1 MTARTETAPADLHR
15 SLGTVKGAAVMLN
28 IVLGAGLLILPGLAV
43 RRAGDH
49 ALIAWGLCAL
59 AALPL
64 LAVFVIL
71 GRRFPD
77 AGGIGHFAARAFGP
91 AMAPAVS
98 FILLGA
104 VAIGLPSIAL
114 TGGYYAAGA
123 VGGAPHL
130 WAAGLVVAGLLL
142 NLLSAERAARVN
154 QAMAL
159 VLLVLLGAIAVTGAV
174 LVPPSPTA
182 LPLLPEGGLQAI
194 DWGLALAPFMMIFF
208 AFTGWEIASNLSEEF
223 SDPRRDFP
231 RAMFLSFAVAVA
243 LYLVMAWIA
252 QTRDLGGRFETPFAA
267 IMDGRFGAIGGRAV
281 AAVVVV
287 MILAN
292 LAAAIWGVSRMIFA
306 LARDRTLPHGLAGLR
321 QGQPMRAAL
330 VLVTVLLAVIAA
342 DAAGLTGVET
352 LLAIAGQNFLILY
365 GVAAAAL
372 LRLADGSGI
381 GLWAGRLLAGL
392 SVLLVVTLALAQG
405 GSLIYPLV
413 LAGLGWLAHRHA
425 RRREITGGP
434 AGLRPE
440 NR

>member
-1 MTARTETAPADLHR
+1 MSEGGRELARN
-15 SLGTVKGAAVMLN
+15 LGPLKGAAVMLN

-43 RRAGDH
+43 RQAGDH
-49 ALIAWGLCAL
+49 ALLAWGICAL

-91 AMAPAVS
+91 AWAPASS

-123 VGGAPHL
+123 VGGSPHA
-130 WAAGLVVAGLLL
+130 WAAGLVTAGFAV
-142 NLLSAERAARVN
+142 NLLSAAGAARVN
-154 QAMAL
+154 QAMAA

-174 LVPPSPTA
+174 LVPEAATP
-182 LPLLPEGGLQAI
+182 LPLLPDQV

-223 SDPRRDFP
+223 RDPARDFP
-231 RAMFLSFAVAVA
+231 RAMALSFVVAVV

-252 QTRDLGGRFETPFAA
+252 QTRDLDGRFETPFAA
-267 IMDGRFGAIGGRAV
+267 IMDGRFGAVGGRAV
-281 AAVVVV
+281 AAVVTV

-306 LARDRTLPHGLAGLR
+306 LARAGTLPSALAGLR
-321 QGQPMRAAL
+321 GDQPVRAAG
-330 VLVTVLLAVIAA
+330 VLVVVLLAVIAA
-342 DAAGLTGVET
+342 DAAGFSRVDV
-352 LLAIAGQNFLILY
+352 LLGIAGQNFLILY

-372 LRLADGSGI
+372 FRLSEGPGT
-381 GLWAGRLLAGL
+381 RLLAAACV
-392 SVLLVVTLALAQG
+392 VLVAGLALAQG
-405 GSLIYPLV
+405 GSVIYPLV
-413 LAGLGWLAHRHA
+413 LAALGLAVQ
-425 RRREITGGP
+425 RRP
-434 AGLRPE
+434 AAMSKLRAAPPKADRS
-440 NR
+440 NRTR